1 MLKALKSGIKK
12 ILTSIKAVI
21 TLKRSKKSPTTF
33 ETSSKYWED
42 RYKEGRNSGAGSYN
56 NLAEF
61 KGKIINSFVSENNI
75 DKVIEFGSGDG
86 NQLKY
91 FSFNS
96 YIGYDV
102 SQTSIDLCSN
112 IFKSDSSK
120 QFINIIDYKPIEVD
134 LTLSLDV
141 IYHLIEDD
149 VFHDYMSKLFDSS
162 KKFVIIY
169 SSNDDK
175 QNNEDTAIHVRHRQF
190 TNWIERERG
199 NFKLIK
205 HIPNKYPGNGKGH
218 KTSFADFYIFEK
230 DNVN

>member
-1 MLKALKSGIKK
+1 MAESVTG
-12 ILTSIKAVI
+12 
-21 TLKRSKKSPTTF
+21 F
-33 ETSSKYWED
+33 
-42 RYKEGRNSGAGSYN
+42 GN
-56 NLAEF
+56 NNCWDTPGFAF
-61 KGKIINSFVSENNI
+61 ISF
-75 DKVIEFGSGDG
+75 
-86 NQLKY
+86 KY

-175 QNNEDTAIHVRHRQF
+175 QNNR
-190 TNWIERERG
+190 
-199 NFKLIK
+199 
-205 HIPNKYPGNGKGH
+205 
-218 KTSFADFYIFEK
+218 
-230 DNVN
+230 